1 MDNGESNYRRY
12 LSGDDES
19 LTQIIR
25 DYSDG
30 LTLYINRYVGNIFTA
45 EELMEDTFF
54 KIAVKK
60 PRFSGKSSFKTWLYT
75 VGRNTAIDYL
85 RKSVRHEARLEDV
98 GDIAVEEAS
107 VEKTYLREERRI
119 AVHKALGALSPDYS
133 RVLQLVYFENFSNG
147 EVSAILGKSKRQTEN
162 LIYRAKGALKKQL
175 EKDGFEYE
183 EL

>member
-1 MDNGESNYRRY
+1 MDNGEINYRRY
-12 LSGDDES
+12 LGGDDEGLS
-19 LTQIIR
+19 QIIR

-30 LTLYINRYVGNIFTA
+30 LTLYINRYVCNIFTA

-85 RKSVRHEARLEDV
+85 RKSAKHDARLEDV
-98 GDIAVEEAS
+98 ADIAVEEEL
-107 VEKTYLREERRI
+107 VEKAYLREEQKI
-119 AVHKALGALSPDYS
+119 AVHKALGTLSPDYS
-133 RVLQLVYFENFSNG
+133 RVLQLVYFENFSNC
-147 EVSAILGKSKRQTEN
+147 EAAAILGKNKRQTEN